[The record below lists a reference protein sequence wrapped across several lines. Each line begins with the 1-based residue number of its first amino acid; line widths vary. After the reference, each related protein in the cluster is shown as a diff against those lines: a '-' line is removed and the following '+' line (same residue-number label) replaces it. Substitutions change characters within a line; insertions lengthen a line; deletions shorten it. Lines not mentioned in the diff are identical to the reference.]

1 MQEKEEARN
10 RIRKRRS
17 GGNSSIRERG
27 EGRGFYYSKLFY
39 LVFFIIF
46 GLVFCL
52 LVFPAR
58 TLRYVQMGRIFIQ
71 ETIPWHAIIPFENWK
86 PRGEE
91 QVVGATEL
99 YQRGDAMGYYTN
111 DTNAATSLGD
121 GLVVYIGE
129 NKNRMFVIVS
139 HDNGVSVTY
148 GNLENSQVSLY
159 DRVLKGD
166 NLGLFEKEIILE
178 AMKDN
183 TDLDME
189 EVFVLFED

>member
-1 MQEKEEARN
+1 MQEREEARN

-17 GGNSSIRERG
+17 VDNSSMRERG
-27 EGRGFYYSKLFY
+27 EGRCSYYSKLVY
-39 LVFFIIF
+39 LVFFIVF

-52 LVFPAR
+52 LVFPAK
-58 TLRYVQMGRIFIQ
+58 TLHYVQVGRLFIQ

-86 PRGEE
+86 IDKEE
-91 QVVGATEL
+91 QMVGVTEL
-99 YQRGDAMGYYTN
+99 YQRGDAVGIFTN

-129 NKNRMFVIVS
+129 NKSKIFVIVS

-148 GNLENSQVSLY
+148 GNLEYSNVSLY